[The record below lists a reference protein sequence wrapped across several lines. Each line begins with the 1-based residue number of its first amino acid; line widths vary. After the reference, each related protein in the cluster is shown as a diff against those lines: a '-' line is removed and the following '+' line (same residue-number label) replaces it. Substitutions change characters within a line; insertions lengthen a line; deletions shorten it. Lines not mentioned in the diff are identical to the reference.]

1 MKNLKLVIT
10 PLEFRKKEWRSY
22 NNLLVGKQAARLND
36 IVSRLYENVHE
47 MQKMFTDTVTS
58 ADTEKDKTKRVI
70 HEEWNEK
77 RSKSFKSLNY

>member
-1 MKNLKLVIT
+1 
-10 PLEFRKKEWRSY
+10 
-22 NNLLVGKQAARLND
+22 
-36 IVSRLYENVHE
+36 

-58 ADTEKDKTKRVI
+58 ADTEKDKTKPVI

>member
-1 MKNLKLVIT
+1 
-10 PLEFRKKEWRSY
+10 
-22 NNLLVGKQAARLND
+22 
-36 IVSRLYENVHE
+36 

-58 ADTEKDKTKRVI
+58 ANTEKDKAKRVI